1 MLSPDWA
8 EIWPDD
14 STPASYSDPKTKKY
28 AILMTDGEYNTWYN
42 GNSNGDASQQAVT
55 LCANMK
61 AKGIKVYT
69 VGFDSRRQSEGHQTL
84 RSCATDASH
93 AYVAENG
100 DELKEAFRDIAL
112 KLSNLYLSK

>member
-1 MLSPDWA
+1 MTNDKADLNSKIDSFVADGWTAGAVGTAFAWYMLSPDWA

-69 VGFDSRRQSEGHQTL
+69 VGFDSRRQ
-84 RSCATDASH
+84 
-93 AYVAENG
+93 
-100 DELKEAFRDIAL
+100 
-112 KLSNLYLSK
+112 